1 MFAAWHQI
9 DNQRRMLD
17 HGDSDFNDSS
27 NSILDR
33 DNATR
38 SLNMKLLHAAVLTV
52 SFAVVTPVIHAQ
64 DAKDKIPGA
73 VLCQGNYQTEDEAI
87 RQLERLAATWSNQK
101 DWTARAAQIRKQI
114 LVGAKLDPLPERTP
128 LNPIIRNKRSFEGYT
143 VESAGIEA
151 RPGFYVYGNLYRP
164 AEGKGK
170 RPGVLCP
177 HGHARGP
184 EGGRLRPDQ
193 QHRCATLARM
203 GAVVFSYDMVGFGD
217 SEYLGWDHKH
227 EQVLTLQTWSS
238 IRALD
243 FLQSLDDVDGDQ
255 IGVTGCSGGGTQ
267 TFLLTAVDDRV
278 KVAVPV
284 VMVSAHFFGGCHCE
298 SGMPIHKTANLE
310 TNNAEIAALAAPR
323 PLLLVSV
330 GGDWTKN
337 NPKVEYPYI
346 RSVYKSFN
354 VADRVENKHFAEE
367 GHGYQESKRQAMY
380 PFMVKHLK
388 LNSKGVLDRKTG
400 VFDEAGNT
408 LEKVADMRVFDDS
421 FPMPKHAL
429 KPGSLVKF

>member
-1 MFAAWHQI
+1 
-9 DNQRRMLD
+9 
-17 HGDSDFNDSS
+17 
-27 NSILDR
+27 
-33 DNATR
+33 
-38 SLNMKLLHAAVLTV
+38 MKLFHVAVFSTACLLMIQAVHAEDKTE
-52 SFAVVTPVIHAQ
+52 
-64 DAKDKIPGA
+64 KIPGA
-73 VLCQGNYQTEDEAI
+73 VLCQGNYQTEDEAV
-87 RQLERLAATWSNQK
+87 RQLERLAATWTTNK
-101 DWTARAAQIRKQI
+101 DWQARAKQIRKQI

-128 LNPIIRNKRSFEGYT
+128 LNAVIRNRRSFNGYT
-143 VESAGIEA
+143 VESAAFEA
-151 RPGFYVYGNLYRP
+151 RPGFFVYGNLYRP
-164 AEGKGK
+164 AESAGKL
-170 RPGVLCP
+170 PGILCP
-177 HGHARGP
+177 HGHARGR

-217 SEYLGWDHKH
+217 SQFLGWDHKH
-227 EQVLTLQTWSS
+227 PQALTLQTWSS

-243 FLQSLDDVDGDQ
+243 FLQSLDDVDDDR

-267 TFLLTAVDDRV
+267 TFLLTAVDGRV

-298 SGMPIHKTANLE
+298 SGMPIHKTAKLE

-346 RSVYKSFN
+346 RSVFKTYG
-354 VADRVENKHFAEE
+354 AEELVENKHFADE

-388 LNSKGVLDRKTG
+388 LNAEGVLDPETG
-400 VFDEAGNT
+400 VFDESANT
-408 LEKVADMRVFDDS
+408 IEPVDDMRVFDDS
-421 FPMPKHAL
+421 FPLPEHAL
-429 KPGSLVKF
+429 KPGAIVEF

>member
-1 MFAAWHQI
+1 
-9 DNQRRMLD
+9 
-17 HGDSDFNDSS
+17 
-27 NSILDR
+27 
-33 DNATR
+33 
-38 SLNMKLLHAAVLTV
+38 MKLICRTLLAVSLLQLNV
-52 SFAVVTPVIHAQ
+52 LADAQ
-64 DAKDKIPGA
+64 DKAASEP
-73 VLCQGNYQTEDEAI
+73 VLCQGNYQSEADAV
-87 RQLERLAATWSNQK
+87 RQLERLAASWSNQQDWK
-101 DWTARAAQIRKQI
+101 DRAARIRRQI

-128 LNPIIRNKRSFEGYT
+128 LNSVIRNKRRFAGYS
-143 VESAGIEA
+143 VESAAFEA
-151 RPGFYVYGNLYRP
+151 RPGFFVYGNLYRP
-164 AEGKGK
+164 TKSDGN
-170 RPGVLCP
+170 RPGILCP

-217 SEYLGWDHKH
+217 SEVLGWSHTH
-227 EQVLTLQTWSS
+227 EQALTLQTWSS
-238 IRALD
+238 IRAVD
-243 FLQSLDDVDGDQ
+243 FLQSLDDVNDEQ

-267 TFLLTAVDDRV
+267 TFLLTAIDDRV
-278 KVAVPV
+278 KVSVPV
-284 VMVSAHFFGGCHCE
+284 VMVSAHFFGGCNCE
-298 SGMPIHKTANLE
+298 SGMPIHKTADLE

-337 NPKVEYPYI
+337 NPQVEYPYI
-346 RSVYKSFN
+346 RSVYKAFD
-354 VADRVENKHFAEE
+354 VEGQVENSHFADE

-388 LNSKGVLDRKTG
+388 LNSKGVLNEDSG

-408 LEKVADMRVFDDS
+408 IEQVAEMRVFDDS